1 MVTPCSKANLN
12 HFEMQSRKL
21 IPGGSGNQHMSSN
34 TSNPRPFN
42 PSSGNLRPP
51 MMTRPTRPNGPLL
64 GQAPRM
70 SLSNQGNGGPFQGQS
85 SWHGLGG
92 STRGQA
98 PLHSGST
105 RPGLPL
111 MRLPSNQR
119 GAPSQPLLRGP
130 GLSDLRSNHPSSL
143 PDWGDHSSHSG
154 LSSGQQ
160 NSMGLS
166 QGHVQSNSSLSSR
179 PPGIYK
185 FLFSCKLHIPLHS
198 DH

>member
-51 MMTRPTRPNGPLL
+51 MMTRPTRPNGLFL
-64 GQAPRM
+64 GQTPRM
-70 SLSNQGNGGPFQGQS
+70 SVSNQGNGGPFQGQT
-85 SWHGLGG
+85 SWHALG
-92 STRGQA
+92 GQA
-98 PLHSGST
+98 PFSSTHSGSN

-119 GAPSQPLLRGP
+119 GATSQPLFRGP

-143 PDWGDHSSHSG
+143 HDWGDHSSHSG
-154 LSSGQQ
+154 HSSGQQ
-160 NSMGLS
+160 NSMSLS
-166 QGHVQSNSSLSSR
+166 QGHVQSNSSR
-179 PPGIYK
+179 PPGKCHFVI
-185 FLFSCKLHIPLHS
+185 FLITQLGY
-198 DH
+198 